1 MNWDTIYCDGESL
14 NIMKKLKELL
24 EGVCFEKLYGSLEI
38 EIRTINFDSRKV
50 RQGDLFVAQRG
61 VNADGHAFINKA
73 VAAGAAAVLCEEL
86 PVTVAA
92 GVTYV
97 VVSDSSYALGV
108 VASNFYGNPSRQ
120 LKLVGVTG
128 TNGKTTTATLLYEL
142 VRFAGYKAGLLST
155 VCNYIGEEKIVS
167 THTTPDALA
176 INVLLQRMVAAGCEY
191 CFMEASSH
199 SIHQKRIAGLDFD
212 GAIFSN
218 ITHDHLDYHKTFKAY
233 IDAKKAFFDCLPS
246 HAFALT
252 NADDK
257 NGPVMLQNTKA
268 RKYTY
273 SCRTMADFNCKV
285 VEKHLD
291 GTLLRLDGSEVWTK
305 FTGDFNAYNILAV
318 YAASCLLGFSKEEVC
333 KYISMLVPVSGR
345 FETLISPAGV
355 MAVVDYAHTPDAVEN
370 VLSTISG
377 LKGKNNIVITVVG
390 AGGDRDKTKRPEMAD
405 AACRYSDRVV
415 LTSDNPRSEEP
426 EDILRDMQAG
436 VKEEYK
442 TKVMTIVDRREAI
455 CEALRMASKGDIVL
469 VAGKGHENYQEIK
482 GVKHHFDD
490 KEVIGEFFASLI
502 VNR

>member
-1 MNWDTIYCDGESL
+1 
-14 NIMKKLKELL
+14 MKQLKELL
-24 EGVCFEKLYGSLEI
+24 DGVSVSEIKGELEI
-38 EIRTINFDSRKV
+38 GIQGVQFDSRKLKP
-50 RQGDLFVAQRG
+50 GDLFVAQRG
-61 VNADGHAFINKA
+61 VNADGHAFIDKA
-73 VAAGAAAVLCEEL
+73 TEAGVAAVVCEEL
-86 PVTVAA
+86 PENLSKN
-92 GVTYV
+92 VTYV
-97 VVSDSSYALGV
+97 VTPDSSYALGII
-108 VASNFYGNPSRQ
+108 AANFYENPSRQ

-142 VRFAGYKAGLLST
+142 VRLAGSKAGLLST
-155 VCNYIGEEKIVS
+155 VCNYIGDEKIPS

-176 INVLLQRMVAAGCEY
+176 INALLRSMVEAGCEY

-233 IDAKKAFFDCLPS
+233 IEAKKAFFDELPA

-252 NADDK
+252 NVDDK
-257 NGPVMLQNTKA
+257 NGLVMLQNTKA

-273 SCRTMADFNCKV
+273 SCRTLADFNGKV

-291 GTLLRLDGSEVWTK
+291 GTLMRLDGREVWTK

-318 YAASCLLGFSKEEVC
+318 YAAACLLGLTQEKVLEYV
-333 KYISMLVPVSGR
+333 SMLIPVSGR
-345 FETLISPAGV
+345 FETLLSSSGI
-355 MAVVDYAHTPDAVEN
+355 MAVVDYAHTPDALEN

-377 LKGKNNIVITVVG
+377 LKGKGNLVITVVG

-405 AACRYSDRVV
+405 AACRYSDRVI
-415 LTSDNPRSEEP
+415 LTSDNPRTEEP
-426 EDILRDMQAG
+426 EEILRDMQTG
-436 VKEEYK
+436 VKEEFLN
-442 TKVMTIVDRREAI
+442 KVETIVDRKEAI
-455 CEALRMASKGDIVL
+455 HRALAMAAKGDIVL

-490 KEVIGEFFASLI
+490 KEVIRDFF
-502 VNR
+502 RC